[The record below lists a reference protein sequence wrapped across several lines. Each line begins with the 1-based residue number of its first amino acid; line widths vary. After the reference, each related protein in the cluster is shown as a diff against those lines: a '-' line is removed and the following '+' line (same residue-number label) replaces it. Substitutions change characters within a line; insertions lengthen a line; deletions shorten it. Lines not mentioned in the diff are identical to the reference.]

1 MEMIHIDLS
10 SSNSVDVSPSR
21 TQKNQQFT
29 TTSIEHLLKR
39 KDSRKEF
46 IIIENN
52 QKKATSA
59 AWSTFGF
66 PARLIE
72 DGTYNRIPGFASCF
86 QCKSTY
92 TFQSDGSGSTKH
104 LLRHICPKVSSTSDT
119 YHEGPML
126 KLLKS
131 NRTNLTM
138 LASEDCTR
146 MRDELTKW
154 ICSSIRPFNIIQDVR
169 LKNVLQTVID
179 IGKLDSIHVH

>member
-104 LLRHICPKVSSTSDT
+104 LLRHICPKVPSTSDT
-119 YHEGPML
+119 YHEGPMI

-131 NRTNLTM
+131 KRTT
-138 LASEDCTR
+138 
-146 MRDELTKW
+146 W
-154 ICSSIRPFNIIQDVR
+154 ICSSIRSFNIIQDVE
-169 LKNVLQTVID
+169 LQIVLQTVVD